1 MEHKVGSVFTYK
13 SKEDSLVVKLRVV
26 KVRWSPYHCFGCF
39 FWDKLYPCDGKKA
52 FGDCRCSHRADKTDV
67 IFKEVKE

>member
-1 MEHKVGSVFTYK
+1 M
-13 SKEDSLVVKLRVV
+13 VVKLRVV

-52 FGDCRCSHRADKTDV
+52 LGDCRCSHRADKTDV